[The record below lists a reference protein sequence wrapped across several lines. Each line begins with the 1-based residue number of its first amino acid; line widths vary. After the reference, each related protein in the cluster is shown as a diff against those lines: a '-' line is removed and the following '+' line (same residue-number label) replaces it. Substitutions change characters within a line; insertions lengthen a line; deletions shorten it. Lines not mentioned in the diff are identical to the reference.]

1 MIFYNVTCN
10 VGRSIADEWII
21 WMKEEHLPE
30 VMATGMFISH
40 TFCQLLTEAA
50 DNEGLN
56 FTIQYKLNTMS
67 HLDQYNLEFGP
78 SLKQKTLDRWG
89 EQVLAFRS
97 VMEEV

>member
-56 FTIQYKLNTMS
+56 FTYNINLIPCRIWINTI
-67 HLDQYNLEFGP
+67 
-78 SLKQKTLDRWG
+78 
-89 EQVLAFRS
+89 
-97 VMEEV
+97 